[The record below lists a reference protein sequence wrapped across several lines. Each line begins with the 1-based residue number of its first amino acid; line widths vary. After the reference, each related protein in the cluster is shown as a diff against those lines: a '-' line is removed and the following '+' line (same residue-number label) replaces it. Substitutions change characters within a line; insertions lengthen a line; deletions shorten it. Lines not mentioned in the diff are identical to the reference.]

1 MEFHFTDPSF
11 HAVDLSNW
19 WSLFSFIAY
28 LAARFISSI
37 WAARDAAARG
47 KSRPPIVGLLVF
59 LTWPLGLLLWLAAR
73 PGTIVSPGAPVV
85 RRLITRCTE
94 PRCEAPVRKAGKI
107 LGASIYVCEA
117 GHEFTIPAE

>member
-47 KSRPPIVGLLVF
+47 KSGPIIGLLVF
-59 LTWPLGLLLWLAAR
+59 FLAWPLGLLLWLAAR
-73 PGTIVSPGAPVV
+73 PGTKVPPGAPVV

-94 PRCEAPVRKAGKI
+94 PCCEAPVRKAGRI
-107 LGASIYVCEA
+107 LGASIYVCQA
-117 GHEFTIPAE
+117 GHEFTVPAE